1 MTKYILKH
9 RNRDV
14 AFFAMDEDG
23 DLYSL
28 EIASPEYMP
37 ILGNG
42 PKNLAEWIQNRAIP
56 EGRPDLSRIL
66 LETGCKTAL
75 EYLLQNLALSPSD
88 SYWICPES
96 LKGITWEEISLYQH
110 PDGARIPF
118 FTSRGPTYRTIQ
130 NDSALTGSL
139 EKYNVYRQGSWHLV
153 KNGAPGIAFRLQNI
167 NEAFASV
174 IHERLGFA
182 EYTKYTL
189 CFDEHGTCESCS
201 CRYFTDESHE
211 LVSAYYVTGGICGQA
226 KTPQEAY
233 QEYIDTCIA
242 NGLDHNYVVHFMDY
256 MILTDFLITNTDRH
270 WENFGILRDPDT
282 LRFLTLAPI
291 FDSGTSMLYDD
302 PFSKT
307 KHHLMNI
314 GVHGLCHSQA
324 ENLCLV
330 RDKKAVDV
338 SRLPDERKTAEFYMA
353 CGVPVERA
361 TQIARC
367 FELKKDML
375 LEFQNSDTDWFSTQN
390 TTSQIFL

>member
-1 MTKYILKH
+1 
-9 RNRDV
+9 
-14 AFFAMDEDG
+14 
-23 DLYSL
+23 
-28 EIASPEYMP
+28 
-37 ILGNG
+37 
-42 PKNLAEWIQNRAIP
+42 
-56 EGRPDLSRIL
+56 
-66 LETGCKTAL
+66 
-75 EYLLQNLALSPSD
+75 
-88 SYWICPES
+88 
-96 LKGITWEEISLYQH
+96 
-110 PDGARIPF
+110 
-118 FTSRGPTYRTIQ
+118 
-130 NDSALTGSL
+130 
-139 EKYNVYRQGSWHLV
+139 
-153 KNGAPGIAFRLQNI
+153 
-167 NEAFASV
+167 
-174 IHERLGFA
+174 
-182 EYTKYTL
+182 
-189 CFDEHGTCESCS
+189 
-201 CRYFTDESHE
+201 
-211 LVSAYYVTGGICGQA
+211 
-226 KTPQEAY
+226 
-233 QEYIDTCIA
+233 
-242 NGLDHNYVVHFMDY
+242 

>member
-14 AFFAMDEDG
+14 VFFAMDEDG

-28 EIASPEYMP
+28 EIASSEYMP

-56 EGRPDLSRIL
+56 EGRPDLPKIL
-66 LETGCKTAL
+66 RETGGKTAL

-88 SYWICPES
+88 SYWICPEN

-110 PDGARIPF
+110 PDGARIPLY
-118 FTSRGPTYRTIQ
+118 TSYGLTYRAIR

-139 EKYNVYRQGSWHLV
+139 EKYHVYRQDGWHLV
-153 KNGAPGIAFRLQNI
+153 KNGAPGVAFGLQNI
-167 NEAFASV
+167 NEAFASL

-189 CFDEHGTCESCS
+189 HFDGHGTCQSCS
-201 CRYFTDESHE
+201 CRYFADEDRE
-211 LVSAYYVTGGICGQA
+211 LISAYYVTGGICGQA

-242 NGLDHNYVVHFMDY
+242 NGLDRHYVFHFMDH

-282 LRFLTLAPI
+282 LRFLALAPV

-302 PFSKT
+302 PFAKT
-307 KHHLMNI
+307 RHHLMSINVRGI
-314 GVHGLCHSQA
+314 CHSQT
-324 ENLCLV
+324 ENLRLV

-338 SRLPDERKTAEFYMA
+338 SELPDERETAEFYMA
-353 CGVPVERA
+353 CGVPEERA
-361 TQIARC
+361 EQIAQC
-367 FELKKDML
+367 FERKKDML
-375 LEFQNSDTDWFSTQN
+375 LEFQNMDTD
-390 TTSQIFL
+390 